1 MTLALVRAAPT
12 QYAHRPFASPAH
24 LACSPRLLTSP
35 AHLACS
41 PRLLT
46 SPAHLACTSRRISSC
61 GARSSFFRR
70 TNREKS
76 SRCCVSS
83 RAAALFASSCGI
95 HALTASASAAFS
107 RLLLIRRLLLLQHL
121 YELPE
126 GRWFA
131 AKGQHLCPLLLR
143 HRPDG
148 GIVRRGSSRLLL
160 LSFVS
165 RELFRAHLEGSDF
178 RTFSEHVRTSHN
190 TIPPLPALDP
200 PLLIIFFF
208 YADRDSE
215 AGPDLYAGLLKLAC
229 VGLFRLRWCL
239 EKEKHR
245 PSHDMMIHHDDTPG
259 CPAETVC
266 GGGAL
271 PVPVPVPSPLH
282 RRASPWR
289 PSNSDGSCAT
299 RWRATSM
306 RF

>member
-1 MTLALVRAAPT
+1 MCVAFLAACGRGPAVALCVPNVRPCSESLCLV
-12 QYAHRPFASPAH
+12 
-24 LACSPRLLTSP
+24 LGPR
-35 AHLACS
+35 
-41 PRLLT
+41 
-46 SPAHLACTSRRISSC
+46 
-61 GARSSFFRR
+61 
-70 TNREKS
+70 
-76 SRCCVSS
+76 CVFCLNLSIYLSS

-200 PLLIIFFF
+200 PLLIIIIIFFF
-208 YADRDSE
+208 HKLHEKRE
-215 AGPDLYAGLLKLAC
+215 QPGNGLERTG
-229 VGLFRLRWCL
+229 VRLRAH
-239 EKEKHR
+239 E
-245 PSHDMMIHHDDTPG
+245 
-259 CPAETVC
+259 
-266 GGGAL
+266 
-271 PVPVPVPSPLH
+271 VPSTCR
-282 RRASPWR
+282 RRARRHRIIPNGISWHK
-289 PSNSDGSCAT
+289 ST
-299 RWRATSM
+299 KE
-306 RF
+306 